1 MRPPA
6 LRCFIFLPFSPPS
19 HLRNPLPSLFH
30 CLRLQLQEQSFCPLI
45 FNYKDQTLDVDFVQF
60 KDHNRS
66 LSITPNYIHSN
77 TLIRT
82 FIHYIHSNTFIRT
95 FIPYIHHV
103 YLQPLTFLAFF
114 RIRYTIFPISQS
126 FQSQSF
132 GQTKAYLDTGQQ
144 LWRY

>member
-1 MRPPA
+1 MPPPVS
-6 LRCFIFLPFSPPS
+6 RCFILLPFSPPS

-60 KDHNRS
+60 KDHSSS
-66 LSITPNYIHSN
+66 LSITPNYI
-77 TLIRT
+77 R
-82 FIHYIHSNTFIRT
+82 SNTFIRT
-95 FIPYIHHV
+95 FIHYIHHV

-114 RIRYTIFPISQS
+114 RIRHTIFPI
-126 FQSQSF
+126 SQSF